1 MPALRPV
8 STEARLT
15 LVEHLSEL
23 RTRLI
28 VSIAIFAV
36 AFAFTYWQNK
46 NVLEIV
52 NQPLE
57 SAVAVKKDCNRAGD
71 PLEAGA
77 CFDRAVAKALS
88 AVAPVLETAA
98 AQNENPAAAL
108 QAKKAAESLDRA
120 QKLAPTSTSRRP
132 VTLGV
137 AEPFFQTLNV
147 AMYAALVI
155 TLPLIL
161 YQLYAFLIPAFT
173 RREKQA
179 IVPLLIGVP
188 FLFYGG
194 VAFGYFLALPRAVDF
209 LQNFND
215 DSFDIL
221 VQAKDY
227 YKFVAL
233 FLAGTGIVFQVPVV
247 VLGISRMGLLSARQM
262 RKQRGYVA
270 LGAAVIAAIVTPTPD
285 AVTMLLM
292 MVPLLVLFE
301 ASVFIASLLERR
313 RATAGPSRWDD
324 DEDDEVPPPP
334 AGGGDHGTDDG
345 SGGPDD
351 GPAGGG
357 PGPEPDGPPDY
368 GVGYGGEGDDAPWES
383 PWDEDDDVVPVD
395 TAFGPPGE
403 QPDPELLGDPAGP
416 RVLGS
421 EPDAGRTPAPDR
433 SGPEAEWEVEADAFD
448 AADPYAGSPI
458 GGTAEAEPGQEDE
471 WQRDADALDATDPYA
486 ENPPSGR
493 DIDGSNRGT

>member
-28 VSIAIFAV
+28 VSLAIFVV

-46 NVLEIV
+46 KVLEII

-57 SAVAVKKDCNRAGD
+57 SAVSVKKDCARAGD

-77 CFDRAVAKALS
+77 CFDRAVAKAL
-88 AVAPVLETAA
+88 ADVAPVLETAA
-98 AQNENPAAAL
+98 SGEGSPAATRQAL
-108 QAKKAAESLDRA
+108 QAVESLQRA

-215 DSFDIL
+215 ESFDIL

-233 FLAGTGIVFQVPVV
+233 FLAGTGIIFQVPVV

-262 RKQRGYVA
+262 RKQRGMVA
-270 LGAAVIAAIVTPTPD
+270 LGAAVIAALVTPTPD

-301 ASVFIASLLERR
+301 GSVLIASLLERR

-324 DEDDEVPPPP
+324 DEDDEVPPP
-334 AGGGDHGTDDG
+334 AGGDDYGTGGG
-345 SGGPDD
+345 SGDDD

-368 GVGYGGEGDDAPWES
+368 GVGYGGDDADAPWEN
-383 PWDEDDDVVPVD
+383 PWDEDDDVVLAD

-421 EPDAGRTPAPDR
+421 DPAGRPSSAAGR
-433 SGPEAEWEVEADAFD
+433 SEAEWEIEADAFD
-448 AADPYAGSPI
+448 AADPYAEPSI
-458 GGTAEAEPGQEDE
+458 GGTVEAAPGEEDE
-471 WQRDADALDATDPYA
+471 WQRDADALDAADPYA
-486 ENPPSGR
+486 ENPPSSR
-493 DIDGSNRGT
+493 DIDGSNGTA

>member
-46 NVLEIV
+46 NVLKIV

-108 QAKKAAESLDRA
+108 QAKQAAVSLEKA

-179 IVPLLIGVP
+179 IVPLLLGVP

-313 RATAGPSRWDD
+313 RAAAGPSPSRWDD
-324 DEDDEVPPPP
+324 DEDDVPPPP
-334 AGGGDHGTDDG
+334 AGGDDHGTDDG
-345 SGGPDD
+345 SD
-351 GPAGGG
+351 GNGDGGG
-357 PGPEPDGPPDY
+357 PSGGSPPPEGDGPPT
-368 GVGYGGEGDDAPWES
+368 
-383 PWDEDDDVVPVD
+383 
-395 TAFGPPGE
+395 TASATAATRMPTTRGRTPGTRTTTSRRRTPPSARPASNRIPRCSATRRARRWSG
-403 QPDPELLGDPAGP
+403 AGP
-416 RVLGS
+416 RGT
-421 EPDAGRTPAPDR
+421 GRRRR
-433 SGPEAEWEVEADAFD
+433 SRPREQGP
-448 AADPYAGSPI
+448 
-458 GGTAEAEPGQEDE
+458 
-471 WQRDADALDATDPYA
+471 
-486 ENPPSGR
+486 
-493 DIDGSNRGT
+493 